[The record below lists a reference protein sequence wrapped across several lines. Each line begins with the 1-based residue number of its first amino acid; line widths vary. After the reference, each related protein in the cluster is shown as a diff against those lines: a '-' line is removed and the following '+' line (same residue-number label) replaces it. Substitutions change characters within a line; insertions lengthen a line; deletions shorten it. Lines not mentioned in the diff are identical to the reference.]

1 MIFYKADKKKYIS
14 MNGRMRR
21 QWPLGGSRKIRWT
34 HRNGPVIRQHGI
46 GTPGSRVVF
55 QQYPALQAVRIH
67 KREFDAAEW
76 KKRD

>member
-1 MIFYKADKKKYIS
+1 
-14 MNGRMRR
+14 
-21 QWPLGGSRKIRWT
+21 
-34 HRNGPVIRQHGI
+34 
-46 GTPGSRVVF
+46 VVF